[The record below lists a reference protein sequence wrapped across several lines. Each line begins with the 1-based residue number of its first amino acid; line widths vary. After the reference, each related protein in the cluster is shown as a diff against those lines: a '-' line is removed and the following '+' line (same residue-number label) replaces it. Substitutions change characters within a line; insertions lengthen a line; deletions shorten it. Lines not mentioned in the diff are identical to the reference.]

1 MTPADAGRRG
11 GLLATPAIALYLTG
25 LASFVGLYLPQPILP
40 RLAADFG
47 VEARQAALV
56 VSVTVLGIALA
67 SPVIGVLADR
77 FGRRRVLVTGATLL
91 ALSSVAATVA
101 PSFEALVAARLAL
114 GLLLPS
120 LFAAGMALVSDLLP
134 DAVMRTVAGIY
145 VGSTIVGGI
154 AGRLLGGVLVDV
166 ASWRLAFGV
175 SAALYL
181 AIAVLWWRVRAP
193 EQREV
198 GRSLATVL
206 RGTLGHLT
214 DRTLVGG
221 LLVGFSLFF
230 AFQSTFSYLPFRLQA
245 PPYLLSSTAVAL
257 TYLTYVAGV
266 LSSTTGGI
274 LARRTSLR
282 VALVTGFVLAMVGN
296 LLALTPL
303 LPLLLFGLVVLCF
316 GNWLVQGLAV
326 GYVAT
331 AAKQDRAG
339 ANALYLLCYYLG
351 GSLGAYLPGYLFP
364 RFGFPGVVAASVTA
378 LTAGIVAS
386 VMLVGEPRQAR
397 QPKRPEM

>member
-1 MTPADAGRRG
+1 MVPAGAQRRS
-11 GLLATPAIALYLTG
+11 GLLAAPAIALYLTG

-47 VEARQAALV
+47 VEARQAALI
-56 VSVTVLGIALA
+56 VSATVLGIALA

-77 FGRRRVLVTGATLL
+77 FGRRRILVTGAALLTL
-91 ALSSVAATVA
+91 ASGAATVA
-101 PSFEALVAARLAL
+101 PSFEALVAARLVL
-114 GLLLPS
+114 GLLLPT
-120 LFAAGMALVSDLLP
+120 LFAAGIAHVSELLP
-134 DAVMRTVAGIY
+134 DRVMRSVAGIY

-154 AGRLLGGVLVDV
+154 VGRLLGGVLVDV
-166 ASWRLAFGV
+166 ASWRVAFGV

-181 AIAVLWWRVRAP
+181 SIALMWWAVRAD
-193 EQREV
+193 EKRQG

-206 RGTLGHLT
+206 RGTLSHLS

-245 PPYLLSSTAVAL
+245 APYLLSSTAVAL
-257 TYLTYVAGV
+257 TYLTYLAGV
-266 LSSTTGGI
+266 LSSTGGGA

-282 VALVTGFVLAMVGN
+282 FALVTGFALATAGN
-296 LLALTPL
+296 LLALAPR
-303 LPLLLFGLVVLCF
+303 LPLLLFGLVVLCL

-331 AAKQDRAG
+331 AAKHDRAG

-351 GSLGAYLPGYLFP
+351 GSLGAYLPGHLFP
-364 RFGFPGVVAASVTA
+364 RFGFPGVIAASIAA
-378 LTAGIVAS
+378 LLAGIVAS
-386 VMLVGEPRQAR
+386 VLLVEGDRAG
-397 QPKRPEM
+397 PEVLPSA